1 MAAWA
6 KDKAVKDRDRVV
18 PKAVVRAWGKAKAV
32 KVRVVGKVA
41 AWAKAA
47 KVRAPVLEAGEA
59 KRRRVRAPER
69 EQEQAKAKA
78 KVEPREEIPPVMS
91 AGKAKAAKAKGPGA
105 GWPKVAL
112 VAAARARVWP
122 GLEAVEAKR
131 RRAKAPDKP
140 KGVPREEIPPGTSEA
155 RGVRAKGRAARWRA
169 KAHKAVAR
177 VARRPEKVAR

>member
-59 KRRRVRAPER
+59 KRRRVRAPE
-69 EQEQAKAKA
+69 QAKA
-78 KVEPREEIPPVMS
+78 KVE
-91 AGKAKAAKAKGPGA
+91 
-105 GWPKVAL
+105 
-112 VAAARARVWP
+112 
-122 GLEAVEAKR
+122 
-131 RRAKAPDKP
+131 
-140 KGVPREEIPPGTSEA
+140 PREEIPPGTSEA